1 MASVVQ
7 SFLRSELRERGHG
20 RSLFR
25 HSLSISIPP
34 FSCFPPSPS
43 SMTIH
48 IDWGSQQCL
57 GHVDT
62 VFFVAVNGWL
72 CCNGCVASCFVCRI
86 FSVRFVFMNVVQFGC
101 RRHCSSVVIS
111 IVLLIGLKMT
121 YFVFPTF

>member
-1 MASVVQ
+1 MGEVTDVPSSAI
-7 SFLRSELRERGHG
+7 L
-20 RSLFR
+20 
-25 HSLSISIPP
+25 SLSLSLL
-34 FSCFPPSPS
+34 FLVFLLLLPPSPS

-86 FSVRFVFMNVVQFGC
+86 FSVRFVFMNVVQFVC
-101 RRHCSSVVIS
+101 RRRRSSVVIS
-111 IVLLIGLKMT
+111 IVLLTGLRMT